1 MRFNFAFVNFLVLIL
16 FCFSF
21 VRKESFLESGTASYY
36 ANRFHGRTTSS
47 GEVFNQN
54 YLTAAH
60 KTLPFGTILKVLNT
74 RNDSIVY
81 VKVNDRL
88 PMRSRKVIDLSLKA
102 AQKLNFVNNGMTQV
116 NINKIH

>member
-1 MRFNFAFVNFLVLIL
+1 MRFKFVFVYFLVLIL

-36 ANRFHGRTTSS
+36 ANKFQGRTTSS

-60 KTLPFGTILKVLNT
+60 KTLPFGTILKVQNT

-88 PMRSRKVIDLSLKA
+88 PMRSNKVIDLSLKA
-102 AQKLNFVNNGMTQV
+102 AQKLNFVNNGITQV
-116 NINKIH
+116 NLIKVN